1 MRAPYD
7 DVVRADRGRTP
18 ARLGLAVAGR
28 DEFGEN
34 GDSATEAGVRGGT
47 GARCSLAVR
56 DFGVAG
62 AERSEKRLR
71 QLRKLLSGPVL
82 MSSVSSI
89 ARRSVAASG
98 RSGDITTIVLV
109 LEDGG
114 DGATGARF
122 ANNEYQ
128 RSGQQES
135 VLNLYFGR

>member
-47 GARCSLAVR
+47 GDRCSLAVR
-56 DFGVAG
+56 AFGVAG

-82 MSSVSSI
+82 MSSASVSSI

-98 RSGDITTIVLV
+98 RSGDITTIVV
-109 LEDGG
+109 GLEDGG

-122 ANNEYQ
+122 
-128 RSGQQES
+128 
-135 VLNLYFGR
+135 V